1 MEQQELRQYTV
12 EFHSDEGT
20 RTIEGRAIPFNVWSP
35 NREGFREMISPEA
48 VKGVIENSDIK
59 MLYNHD
65 RNQGFL
71 ARSNKGKG
79 KLKIDVRDDGVW
91 FTFEAKKDNTS
102 NYVLE
107 RIQSGE
113 LNETS
118 FAFTVD
124 GESWQ
129 KAADGVYERT
139 ITKFRALYDFSVVDN
154 SYYGLEGAVGCK
166 RFSELQEEERL
177 ANEQRMKEEEE
188 KRAAEEEAQKAKEAQ
203 EAQEK
208 LDAYYSG
215 LKETYKDLLN

>member
-20 RTIEGRAIPFNVWSP
+20 RTIEGRAIPFGVWSP
-35 NREGFREMISPEA
+35 NREGFRERISPEA
-48 VKGVIENSDIK
+48 VEGVIENSDIK
-59 MLYNHD
+59 MYYNHD
-65 RNQGFL
+65 RSQGFL

-79 KLKIDVRDDGVW
+79 KLKIDVRDDGGW

-124 GESWQ
+124 GESWE

-166 RFSELQEEERL
+166 RFSEIKQQE
-177 ANEQRMKEEEE
+177 KEENERKLEE
-188 KRAAEEEAQKAKEAQ
+188 LRAEEEVKKQEEQQKAEEAL
-203 EAQEK
+203 K
-208 LDAYYSG
+208 TYYDN
-215 LKETYKDLLN
+215 LKESYKDILQ

>member
-1 MEQQELRQYTV
+1 MEQEIRQFSVELR
-12 EFHSDEGT
+12 SDEGS

-59 MLYNHD
+59 MLYNH
-65 RNQGFL
+65 NASQGFL

-124 GESWQ
+124 GESWE
-129 KAADGVYERT
+129 KATDGVYERT
-139 ITKFRALYDFSVVDN
+139 ITKFRALYDFSVVDS
-154 SYYGLEGAVGCK
+154 SYYGIEGAVGCK
-166 RFSELQEEERL
+166 RFAELQEEERL

-188 KRAAEEEAQKAKEAQ
+188 KRAAEEEAKQKEEAQ
-203 EAQEK
+203 KTEEALK
-208 LDAYYSG
+208 TYYDN
-215 LKETYKDLLN
+215 LKESYKDLLN

>member
-1 MEQQELRQYTV
+1 MEQEIRQFSVELR
-12 EFHSDEGT
+12 SDEGS

-59 MLYNHD
+59 MLYNH
-65 RNQGFL
+65 NASQGFL

-124 GESWQ
+124 GESWE

-139 ITKFRALYDFSVVDN
+139 ITKFRALYDFSVVDS
-154 SYYGLEGAVGCK
+154 SYYGIEGAVGCK
-166 RFSELQEEERL
+166 RFAEIQEEERIE
-177 ANEQRMKEEEE
+177 NEKRMKEEEE
-188 KRAAEEEAQKAKEAQ
+188 KRAAEEEAKKEQEAK

-215 LKETYKDLLN
+215 LKEQYKDLLN